1 MFWNQRWQLLLLRA
15 ICSSCGNRQWF
26 VYSRLWIRQF
36 HICSDKSLKLLS
48 TLGKT
53 PPTDFSSDFSS
64 PLSWEL
70 TAQSCC
76 VGIWCR
82 WGERCWVP
90 PAPQHQAHLPLA
102 AMRLTPAA
110 GGLEIR
116 WITFSTHS
124 SGRSSCQMIPRPLV
138 TSTVSTSVTARTAQ
152 CKQPCCGTLSAWS

>member
-1 MFWNQRWQLLLLRA
+1 METGSGLSTADSEYDSFTYAQTKAWSSFPRWERPLLLILA
-15 ICSSCGNRQWF
+15 
-26 VYSRLWIRQF
+26 
-36 HICSDKSLKLLS
+36 
-48 TLGKT
+48 LG
-53 PPTDFSSDFSS
+53 FCS

-76 VGIWCR
+76 VGIWCP

-116 WITFSTHS
+116 WITFSTRS

-152 CKQPCCGTLSAWS
+152 CKQPRCGTLSAWS